1 MHASF
6 FSTLSRLH
14 DPILEES
21 HAAPSFHKEA
31 EEGNLEE
38 SLKSLDE
45 ASSKD
50 PHGQLFSLL
59 SSFSILQQKLRCTK
73 HRDKM
78 YESGGSG
85 GIWIEKINQK

>member
-50 PHGQLFSLL
+50 PHGQLFTLL
-59 SSFSILQQKLRCTK
+59 TSFLIPGLLHK
-73 HRDKM
+73 HNFGLAQVVT
-78 YESGGSG
+78 SP
-85 GIWIEKINQK
+85 IVP